1 MGVCRLEMLW
11 KALRL
16 LVQNPRGFVQNLRMV
31 FQPMRGDYRRRLNRN
46 LREWLIYHQKN
57 IVFDKCYWMGVRA
70 LKNPFDAWIYQ
81 EIIYEIK
88 PDVIVEIGSAEGGSS
103 LYFANLLD
111 LLGKGQVVS
120 IDIDRTNFNVRH
132 NRIVVITG
140 DCSSQE
146 VVAKV
151 SGLCQGKKTLVVHD
165 GDHRKEAVL
174 RDLGIYSKFVSVG
187 SYFIVEDGVADLFK
201 PWDGM
206 GQLYEGPLKAVE
218 EFLITNPDFAVDME
232 RERYL
237 LTYNPRGFLKRV
249 R

>member
-1 MGVCRLEMLW
+1 M
-11 KALRL
+11 
-16 LVQNPRGFVQNLRMV
+16 
-31 FQPMRGDYRRRLNRN
+31 
-46 LREWLIYHQKN
+46 
-57 IVFDKCYWMGVRA
+57 
-70 LKNPFDAWIYQ
+70 KNPFDAWIYQ
-81 EIIYEIK
+81 EIIYEVK

-132 NRIVVITG
+132 DRIIVITG

-146 VVAKV
+146 VAAKV

-187 SYFIVEDGVADLFK
+187 SYLIVEDGVADLFK
-201 PWDGM
+201 PWDGV
-206 GQLYEGPLKAVE
+206 GQSYEGPLKAVE
-218 EFLITNPDFAVDME
+218 EFLITNPEFVVDME